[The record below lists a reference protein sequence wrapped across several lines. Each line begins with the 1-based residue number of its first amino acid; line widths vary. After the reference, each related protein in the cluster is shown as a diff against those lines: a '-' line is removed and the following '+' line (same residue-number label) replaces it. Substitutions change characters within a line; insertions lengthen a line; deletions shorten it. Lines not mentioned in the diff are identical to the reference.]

1 MVYNVMLLYICI
13 NCEKITMIKLNDFF
27 ITSTVIL
34 VCVCREDLRVIFLRD
49 FMCILQCCQL
59 QSPCCVRRPEFA
71 IPDN

>member
-34 VCVCREDLRVIFLRD
+34 VCVCREDLSYFLKG
-49 FMCILQCCQL
+49 FHVYTTVLSATVTVLC
-59 QSPCCVRRPEFA
+59 
-71 IPDN
+71 